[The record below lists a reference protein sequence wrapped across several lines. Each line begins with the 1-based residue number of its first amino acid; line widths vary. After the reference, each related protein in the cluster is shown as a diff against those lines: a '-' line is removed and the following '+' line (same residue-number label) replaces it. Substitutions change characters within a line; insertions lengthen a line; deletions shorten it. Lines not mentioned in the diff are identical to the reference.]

1 MSSRPHAFVN
11 IGLGNLVS
19 LEHIISVVG
28 VNSAPVRRMKEA
40 AQEKSMLIDASEGRR
55 TRSVIIMDSGHVI
68 LSALQPETLSNR
80 LNGWDETLVGDGDP
94 D

>member
-1 MSSRPHAFVN
+1 MSSKPHAFVN

-80 LNGWDETLVGDGDP
+80 LNGWDETLSADGDP

>member
-1 MSSRPHAFVN
+1 MSSKPHAFVN

-40 AQEKSMLIDASEGRR
+40 AQEKSLLIDASEGRR

-80 LNGWDETLVGDGDP
+80 LNGWEEALAADGDP

>member
-1 MSSRPHAFVN
+1 MSSKPHAFVN

-40 AQEKSMLIDASEGRR
+40 AQEKSLLIDASEGRR

-80 LNGWDETLVGDGDP
+80 LNGWEEALVADGDP

>member
-1 MSSRPHAFVN
+1 MSSKYHGFVN

-28 VNSAPVRRMKEA
+28 VNSAPVRRMKDA
-40 AQEKSMLIDASEGRR
+40 AQENKLLIDASEGRR

-68 LSALQPETLSNR
+68 LSALQPETLAAR
-80 LNGWDETLVGDGDP
+80 LNNWDEELASEGDP

>member
-1 MSSRPHAFVN
+1 MSNRYHGFVN

-28 VNSAPVRRMKEA
+28 VNSAPVRRMKDA
-40 AQEKSMLIDASEGRR
+40 AQEKSLLIDASEGRR

-68 LSALQPETLSNR
+68 LSALQPETLAAR
-80 LNGWDETLVGDGDP
+80 LNNWDEGLDSDGDP

>member
-1 MSSRPHAFVN
+1 MSNRYHGFVN

-28 VNSAPVRRMKEA
+28 VNSAPVRRMKDA
-40 AQEKSMLIDASEGRR
+40 AQEKSLLIDASEGRR

-68 LSALQPETLSNR
+68 LSALQPETLAAR
-80 LNGWDETLVGDGDP
+80 LNNWDEGLESEGDP

>member
-1 MSSRPHAFVN
+1 MSSKYHGFVN

-28 VNSAPVRRMKEA
+28 VSSAPVRRMKDA
-40 AQEKSMLIDASEGRR
+40 AQEKSLLIDASEGRR

-68 LSALQPETLSNR
+68 LSALQPETLAAR
-80 LNGWDETLVGDGDP
+80 LNIWDEELSSEGDP